1 MSRRLLAAVA
11 IPFSAFAALIAVPL
25 PSGLAQNICSNQQ
38 SSQQLDARID
48 RLIAQMTV
56 EERIAQLQD
65 RAPAIPRLGLPAY
78 NWWNEGLHGLA
89 RNGYATVFPQAIGL
103 AATWDPALLREV
115 GDTISTEARAKF
127 NPHKGEDSPRY
138 GGLTIWSPNI
148 NIFRDPRWGR
158 GQETYGED
166 PFLTASLGTQFVE
179 GIQGSDSFYLKADA
193 TPKHFVAHSG
203 PEEGR
208 DGFNSQ
214 VTAHDLA
221 DTYLP
226 AFHAL
231 TTDAKAAALMCSY
244 NAIDGIPSCA
254 NTGLLQRTVRD
265 HWGFGGYVVS
275 DCDAVGNIT
284 EYQHYTA
291 DAAHGAAA
299 ALNAGVDLD
308 CGNTYAALQ
317 KSFAQK
323 LVSEETID
331 RSLHRL
337 LLARLRLG
345 MMDQAGCSPYD
356 HLNAAD
362 NDTPQHRALTLRAAE
377 ESVVLLKNDGTLPLK
392 PAQSVAVIGPTA
404 DMLKVLEANYHGTAS
419 NPVTPLEGLREA
431 FKNVHYAQGSLL
443 AAGVSAPIPRTAL
456 RTGSGPDAS
465 EGLNAEYFER
475 PSFEGKP
482 LIKETVGKVDLDL
495 DRVGPDSKITA
506 THYAARWSGWL
517 VPPSAGDYVLHVNVE
532 RCWDCTTH
540 DQFRLLV
547 DSKPVLENDGTKAQP
562 DRVTLHFAKGSPH
575 AIQLELLHTG
585 EDEGI
590 ALEWEPPAEA
600 LLAEAVEAARRS
612 DVIVAFVGLSPDLE
626 GEALQLHLDGF
637 AGGDRTSLDLPS
649 SQQQLLSRLQD
660 LHKPLVIVLNSGSAV
675 ALGPVQE
682 KASAVLAAWYPG
694 EEGGHALA
702 NLLSGRSNPSGR
714 LPVTFYRSAQDL
726 PSFSDYSMAHRT
738 YRYFSG
744 PVLYPF
750 GFGLSYA
757 HFQYGPIHLSHNTVS
772 AGESLT
778 ATVTLHN
785 ASDVAG
791 SEVAELYV
799 VPPQTNGAPHLALSG
814 MQRVQLGPRESR
826 ELTFT
831 LNPERMSFVDPAGKR
846 AVRAGS
852 YRLFVGGTQP
862 DRASD
867 KGAPFRVT
875 GEKALDNGSADK
887 LSQ

>member
-1 MSRRLLAAVA
+1 MSRRLLVAVA
-11 IPFSAFAALIAVPL
+11 VQFFAFATLISAPL
-25 PSGLAQNICSNQQ
+25 PSGMAQDICSNRQSLQQ
-38 SSQQLDARID
+38 IDARID
-48 RLIAQMTV
+48 RLIAQMTID
-56 EERIAQLQD
+56 ERIAQLQD

-103 AATWDPALLREV
+103 AATWDPALLRAV
-115 GDTISTEARAKF
+115 GDTLSTEARAKF
-127 NPHKGEDSPRY
+127 NAHRGEDSPRY

-179 GIQGSDSFYLKADA
+179 GIQGTDSFYLKADA

-214 VTAHDLA
+214 VSAHDLA

-226 AFHAL
+226 AFHVL

-244 NAIDGIPSCA
+244 NAINGIPSCA
-254 NTGLLQRTVRD
+254 NMDLLQQTVRD
-265 HWGFGGYVVS
+265 RWGFGGYVVS

-284 EYQHYTA
+284 EYQHYTP

-323 LVSEETID
+323 LVSEETIN

-356 HLNAAD
+356 HLGAAD
-362 NDTPQHRALTLRAAE
+362 NDTPQHRALALRAAE
-377 ESVVLLKNDGTLPLK
+377 ESVVLLRNDGTLPLK
-392 PAQSVAVIGPTA
+392 PTQSIAVIGPTA
-404 DMLKVLEANYHGTAS
+404 DMLKALEANYHGTAS
-419 NPVTPLEGLREA
+419 HPVTPLEGLRET

-456 RTGSGPDAS
+456 RTGPGRDAS
-465 EGLNAEYFER
+465 EGLNAEYFEQ
-475 PSFEGKP
+475 PSFEGQSLVKK
-482 LIKETVGKVDLDL
+482 IVGKVDLDL
-495 DRVGPDSKITA
+495 DRVGPDSRITA

-517 VPPSAGDYVLHVNVE
+517 VPPSPGDYVLHVNME

-547 DSKPVLENDGTKAQP
+547 DGKPVIENDGTKAQP
-562 DRVTLHFAKGSPH
+562 DRVTLHFANGSPR

-585 EDEGI
+585 KDEGI
-590 ALEWEPPAEA
+590 ALEWEPPAET

-637 AGGDRTSLDLPS
+637 AGGDRTSLDLPA

-660 LHKPLVIVLNSGSAV
+660 LHKPMVVVLNSGSAV

-702 NLLSGRSNPSGR
+702 NILSGRTNPSGR
-714 LPVTFYRSAQDL
+714 LPVTFYRSASDL
-726 PSFSDYSMAHRT
+726 PTFSDYSMAHRT
-738 YRYFSG
+738 YRYFDD

-750 GFGLSYA
+750 GFGLSYG
-757 HFQYGPIHLSHNTVS
+757 HFEYGPVHLSHNTVN
-772 AGESLT
+772 AGERLT
-778 ATVTLHN
+778 VTATLHN

-791 SEVAELYV
+791 SEVAELYI
-799 VPPQTNGAPHLALSG
+799 VPPQADGAPHLALSG
-814 MQRVQLGPRESR
+814 MQRVQLGPGESR

-831 LNPERMSFVDPAGKR
+831 LNPEQMSFVDPAGKR
-846 AVRAGS
+846 AVQAGS
-852 YRLFVGGTQP
+852 YRLFVGGVQP
-862 DRASD
+862 DRSLD
-867 KGAPFRVT
+867 KGASFRII
-875 GEKALDNGSADK
+875 GEKTLDSGASDM
-887 LSQ
+887 LLQ

>member
-1 MSRRLLAAVA
+1 MSRRLLVAVVV
-11 IPFSAFAALIAVPL
+11 PFFAFAALISAPL
-25 PSGLAQNICSNQQ
+25 HAGMAQNVCSNQQ
-38 SSQQLDARID
+38 SAQQLDARID
-48 RLIAQMTV
+48 QIIAQMTID
-56 EERIAQLQD
+56 ERIAQLQD
-65 RAPAIPRLGLPAY
+65 RAPAISRLGLPAY

-103 AATWDPALLREV
+103 AATWDPALLRAV

-127 NPHKGEDSPRY
+127 NAHRGEDSLRY
-138 GGLTIWSPNI
+138 AGLTIWSPNI

-208 DGFNSQ
+208 DGFNSE
-214 VTAHDLA
+214 VSAHDLA

-231 TTDAKAAALMCSY
+231 TTDGKAAALMCSY
-244 NAIDGIPSCA
+244 NAINGVPSCA
-254 NTGLLQRTVRD
+254 NTGLLQQTVRD
-265 HWGFGGYVVS
+265 RWGFGGYVVS

-284 EYQHYTA
+284 EYQHYTP

-323 LVSEETID
+323 LVSQETID

-356 HLNAAD
+356 HLGAAD
-362 NDTPQHRALTLRAAE
+362 NDTPQHRVLALRAAE

-392 PAQSVAVIGPTA
+392 PTQSIAVIGPTA

-419 NPVTPLEGLREA
+419 DPVTPLEGLRKA

-443 AAGVSAPIPRTAL
+443 ATGVSAPIPRTAL
-456 RTGSGPDAS
+456 RTGPGREAS
-465 EGLNAEYFER
+465 EGLKAEYFEQ

-482 LIKETVGKVDLDL
+482 IVKETVGKVDLDL
-495 DRVGPDSKITA
+495 DRVGPDPRIAA
-506 THYAARWSGWL
+506 THYAARWSGLL
-517 VPPSAGDYVLHVNVE
+517 VPPSPGVYVLHVNVE
-532 RCWDCTTH
+532 RCWDCKMH

-547 DSKPVLENDGTKAQP
+547 DGKPVLENDGTKAQP
-562 DRVTLHFAKGSPH
+562 DRVTLHFTNASPH

-637 AGGDRTSLDLPS
+637 AGGDRTSLDLPA

-660 LHKPLVIVLNSGSAV
+660 LHKPMVIVLNSGSAV

-702 NLLSGRSNPSGR
+702 NILSGRTNPSGR

-738 YRYFSG
+738 YRYFNG

-757 HFQYGPIHLSHNTVS
+757 HFQYGPIHLSHDAVG

-778 ATVTLHN
+778 ATITLHN
-785 ASDVAG
+785 TSKIAG

-799 VPPQTNGAPHLALSG
+799 VPPQIAGAPHLALSG
-814 MQRVQLGPRESR
+814 MQRVQLGPGESR

-831 LNPERMSFVDPAGKR
+831 LNPEQMSFVDPAGKR

-852 YRLFVGGTQP
+852 YRLFVGGVQP
-862 DRASD
+862 DRARD
-867 KGAPFRVT
+867 KGASFRIL
-875 GEKALDNGSADK
+875 GEKTLDSGATDK
-887 LSQ
+887 LLQ